1 MNTIAPSDIPLPRI
15 RRKRRIAVLAL
26 RLPRFLPHAVPAAAS
41 AKDGG
46 GTAHACNTE
55 LTSNCVYGCQGSSS
69 T

>member
-1 MNTIAPSDIPLPRI
+1 MNTIAPSDSLLPRV

-26 RLPRFLPHAVPAAAS
+26 RLPRFLPHAVPAAA
-41 AKDGG
+41 ARDGG

>member
-1 MNTIAPSDIPLPRI
+1 MNMIAPPDSLLPRV

-26 RLPRFLPHAVPAAAS
+26 RLPRFLPNTVPAAT
-41 AKDGG
+41 DGG
-46 GTAHACNTE
+46 GVAHACNTE

>member
-26 RLPRFLPHAVPAAAS
+26 RLPRFLPHAVPAAA
-41 AKDGG
+41 ANDGG

-55 LTSNCVYGCQGSSS
+55 RSRTAAAQLMPATPN
-69 T
+69 